1 MLAFCYVI
9 KTLTHREVKMSRT
22 DPQVN
27 VRMPQE
33 LIDDL
38 KIQAI
43 KNRRSLTAQLNQ
55 IVEEWLKEQKQQESA
70 KA

>member
-1 MLAFCYVI
+1 MA
-9 KTLTHREVKMSRT
+9 RNDQQE
-22 DPQVN
+22 N

-33 LIDDL
+33 IVEEL

-43 KNRRSLTAQLNQ
+43 KNRRSLTAQLNK
-55 IVEEWLKEQKQQESA
+55 IVEDWLREQKQQESA

>member
-1 MLAFCYVI
+1 MA
-9 KTLTHREVKMSRT
+9 RN
-22 DPQVN
+22 DQQVN

-33 LIDDL
+33 MVDEL

-43 KNRRSLTAQLNQ
+43 KNRRSLTAQLNK
-55 IVEEWLKEQKQQESA
+55 IVEEWLRDQKRLEDV